1 DEYLEI
7 LDADDELLSAIE
19 VIDDVADTGFAS
31 IDRSPKTSASS
42 TAVPA
47 PDPDPNL
54 IDECMDLCDFDD
66 FDIVE
71 AGVAEPVSMPAP
83 RPSNASAAA
92 PAHPSTRS
100 AEKLPAPSMGLDAT
114 IDLTLD
120 FEDELDS
127 IGMQDLDADFG
138 NESPK
143 RASETWST
151 DSAPKRPRVAFNTS
165 DTATTSGQLTPV
177 SVPDSKA
184 MSGPT
189 LADDG
194 ERLNERLAELAKE
207 KARISDRIC
216 DLEFADEIG
225 NENEISLLRQRR
237 IDIMSDI
244 KRLQSADS
252 TSNVQLTVSAPQAV
266 QHAAPVFV
274 EDHGN
279 LETAYSA
286 IGSGLVKPSDPEPDR
301 AEATYPWT
309 KDVYKALRQ

>member
-1 DEYLEI
+1 MRALWERTSKDVSLLPSAKRTNNFCSPTPDLLNLRIPLEQVIQQRQQQEQQKQHSLQHQNAPTVAPASVARSEPATVAPSRQSSTYAVVDDDDDFQELPSWKHDARNPPQAVPAKSEEDEYLEI

-71 AGVAEPVSMPAP
+71 AGVAEPISMPAP

-151 DSAPKRPRVAFNTS
+151 DSAPKRPRVAFNTL

-177 SVPDSKA
+177 SVP
-184 MSGPT
+184 
-189 LADDG
+189 
-194 ERLNERLAELAKE
+194 
-207 KARISDRIC
+207 
-216 DLEFADEIG
+216 
-225 NENEISLLRQRR
+225 
-237 IDIMSDI
+237 
-244 KRLQSADS
+244 
-252 TSNVQLTVSAPQAV
+252 VS
-266 QHAAPVFV
+266 
-274 EDHGN
+274 
-279 LETAYSA
+279 
-286 IGSGLVKPSDPEPDR
+286 
-301 AEATYPWT
+301 
-309 KDVYKALRQ
+309 